1 MPSFAEWI
9 SQIANGLNLGLLYA
23 MVALGLMLVM
33 GVMEVLNFSH
43 GVLITLGA
51 YFALTIRAKIGYVPA
66 LVLCPIFVGAI
77 GLFLERTTIRRVYGQ
92 DPLFGLLITF
102 GCAMSIEELI
112 RMIWGKVGHT
122 FPAPKFMAGPIDLGF
137 MFYSKYRLFLAL
149 LAALL
154 IFLVWLFLEKTPYG
168 AIIKAGV
175 SDSEMVM
182 ALGKDLR
189 KLRTYVFGLGATLAG
204 VAGVIAAPIW
214 SIKSTVGNE
223 FLMASF
229 VVVVLGGIGS
239 FWGTVIGGLL
249 VGLSVSISVMFWPRF
264 SLIVPYILMAVVIL
278 IRPRGI
284 MGEKSLLE

>member
-1 MPSFAEWI
+1 MPGLAEWT
-9 SQIANGLNLGLLYA
+9 SQITNGLILGLLYA
-23 MVALGLMLVM
+23 MVALGFMLVL
-33 GVMEVLNFSH
+33 GVMEVINFSY
-43 GVLITLGA
+43 GVLLTLGA
-51 YFALTIRAKIGYVPA
+51 YFALTLRAKIGYVPA
-66 LVLCPIFVGAI
+66 LLLCPLFVGI
-77 GLFLERTTIRRVYGQ
+77 VGLFLERVTIRRVYGK
-92 DPLFGLLITF
+92 DPLFGLLLTF
-102 GCAMSIEELI
+102 GVAMSLEEII
-112 RMIWGKVGHT
+112 RIIWGKLGHS
-122 FPAPKFMAGPIDLGF
+122 FAAPKLMAGPIDLGF

-149 LAALL
+149 LSALL

-189 KLRTYVFGLGATLAG
+189 KLRTYVFAFGATLAG
-204 VAGVIAAPIW
+204 IAGVIAAPIW
-214 SIKSTVGNE
+214 SIKPTMGNDL
-223 FLMASF
+223 LMASF

-249 VGLSVSISVMFWPRF
+249 VGLSISISVMFWPRF
-264 SLIVPYILMAVVIL
+264 SLIVPYILMAVIIL